1 MKHRTIIGVD
11 PAFRQGGFWVA
22 IVDRTEQS
30 IVFRQFASVLHFD
43 RWLQSPDAPAAV
55 LVCIENSNL
64 QNVNFSTTGGVRVAA
79 RKGRNVGANQAAS
92 QLAVTAA
99 RDKYGP
105 DSVIELSPLEK
116 GTKWTSRQFQAV
128 LKQERLT
135 VYNFPDNQDARDAA
149 KVALVGES
157 KAKRIAFALCG

>member
-1 MKHRTIIGVD
+1 MKPRTIIGID
-11 PAFRQGGFWVA
+11 PAFREGGFWAA
-22 IVDRTEQS
+22 IIDRTENS
-30 IVFRQFASVLHFD
+30 IVFRQFRDVLTFD
-43 RWLQSPDAPAAV
+43 RWLQSPDAPAAA
-55 LVCIENSNL
+55 LVCIENSNR

-92 QLAVTAA
+92 QYTVQAA

-105 DSVIELSPLEK
+105 ESVVELSPLEK
-116 GTKWTSRQFQAV
+116 GAKWTSRQFQAV

-135 VYNFPDNQDARDAA
+135 VYNFRNNQDARDAA

-157 KAKRIAFALCG
+157 KAKRIALCG